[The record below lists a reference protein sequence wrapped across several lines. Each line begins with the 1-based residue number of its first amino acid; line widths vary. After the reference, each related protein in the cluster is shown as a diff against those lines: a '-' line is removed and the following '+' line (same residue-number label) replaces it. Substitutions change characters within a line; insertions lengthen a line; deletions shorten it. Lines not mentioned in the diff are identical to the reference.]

1 MRFLRQ
7 EYWSGL
13 LFPLPVDHFLSDLF
27 SEQQH
32 IIWSVSVVPLIWL
45 QVVSW
50 RASLVLLVWNEEYWS
65 LPFVGTFLSIK
76 SLKIMFIYPLRR
88 NQDPTPTTALLFLS
102 CSCLVS
108 AHPPFSDCCCVPL
121 LILVWLWPHGLQ
133 QARLPYPVPSLGA
146 CLNSCQWCHPTI
158 SSSVHYLI
166 WLAAVQICPLELRG
180 HGD

>member
-13 LFPLPVDHFLSDLF
+13 LFPLPVDNFLSDLF

-76 SLKIMFIYPLRR
+76 SWKIMFMYPLRR
-88 NQDPTPTTALLFLS
+88 NQDPTPRLHYCFSAAPALSLHILPSLIVVFR
-102 CSCLVS
+102 CSFS
-108 AHPPFSDCCCVPL
+108 SDCDPTDCSTPGFPIQCH
-121 LILVWLWPHGLQ
+121 LWE
-133 QARLPYPVPSLGA
+133 
-146 CLNSCQWCHPTI
+146 
-158 SSSVHYLI
+158 
-166 WLAAVQICPLELRG
+166 LA
-180 HGD
+180 